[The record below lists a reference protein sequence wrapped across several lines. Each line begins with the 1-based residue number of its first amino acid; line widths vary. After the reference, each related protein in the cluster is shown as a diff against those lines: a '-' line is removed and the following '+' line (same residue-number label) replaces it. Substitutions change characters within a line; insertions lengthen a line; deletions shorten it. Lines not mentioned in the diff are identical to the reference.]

1 MIAQLA
7 HIRRYPIKSIGG
19 QGLDRVTLKPARR
32 LPGDREW
39 AVLTEAG
46 ERNATASETG
56 GEPDRWLPKSCF
68 LRGVAAPLLQ
78 AISGGWQNGRIALRH
93 PARSDLTFD
102 PETEGARLVDWLRP
116 LWPADAPAP
125 TRLVRG
131 AAIWTDVKWPWVS
144 ILSLNSLAALEARV
158 GQPLGINRWRGNLW
172 IEGCPPFAERD
183 LIGQIIRIGGV
194 ELRVT
199 DRIGRCDAT
208 SADTGTGQRDL
219 DMVETLGRLYGHT
232 DFGIYAE
239 VITGGEIAIA
249 DEVAV

>member
-1 MIAQLA
+1 M
-7 HIRRYPIKSIGG
+7 
-19 QGLDRVTLKPARR
+19 
-32 LPGDREW
+32 
-39 AVLTEAG
+39 
-46 ERNATASETG
+46 
-56 GEPDRWLPKSCF
+56 
-68 LRGVAAPLLQ
+68 
-78 AISGGWQNGRIALRH
+78 
-93 PARSDLTFD
+93 
-102 PETEGARLVDWLRP
+102 
-116 LWPADAPAP
+116 
-125 TRLVRG
+125 
-131 AAIWTDVKWPWVS
+131 KWPWVS

-219 DMVETLGRLYGHT
+219 DMVETLGRLYGRT